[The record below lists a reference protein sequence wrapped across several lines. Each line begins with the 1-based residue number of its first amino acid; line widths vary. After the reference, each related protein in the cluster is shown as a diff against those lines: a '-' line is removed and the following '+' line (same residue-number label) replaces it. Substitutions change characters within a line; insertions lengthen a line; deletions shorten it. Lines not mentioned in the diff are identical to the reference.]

1 MEGRCGVDGYGGFGW
16 NVHLFSDAAVVVA
29 DQIFVEEF
37 GVDTGSEDVGAVDM
51 VVQIAD
57 KVLAGRS
64 DDGGDVLPM
73 TTSTEDHDFV
83 HSLYA
88 FERLTPIWKVL
99 GSSPSS
105 PR

>member
-1 MEGRCGVDGYGGFGW
+1 MDGDGGFGW
-16 NVHLFSDAAVVVA
+16 DVHLFSDSAVVVA

-37 GVDTGSEDVGAVDM
+37 GVDARSEDVGAVDM

-57 KVLAGRS
+57 KVLAGRFE
-64 DDGGDVLPM
+64 DVGDVLPM
-73 TTSTEDHDFV
+73 TPRTEDNHSV

-88 FERLTPIWKVL
+88 FERLTPMWRQR
-99 GSSPSS
+99 GSSSRL

>member
-16 NVHLFSDAAVVVA
+16 NVHLFSDSAVVVA

-51 VVQIAD
+51 VVQVAD

-73 TTSTEDHDFV
+73 TASTEDHDFV

-88 FERLTPIWKVL
+88 FERLTPMWKVL

>member
-1 MEGRCGVDGYGGFGW
+1 
-16 NVHLFSDAAVVVA
+16 
-29 DQIFVEEF
+29 
-37 GVDTGSEDVGAVDM
+37 
-51 VVQIAD
+51 
-57 KVLAGRS
+57 LAGRS

-73 TTSTEDHDFV
+73 TASTENHDFV

>member
-1 MEGRCGVDGYGGFGW
+1 
-16 NVHLFSDAAVVVA
+16 
-29 DQIFVEEF
+29 
-37 GVDTGSEDVGAVDM
+37 
-51 VVQIAD
+51 
-57 KVLAGRS
+57 LAGRS